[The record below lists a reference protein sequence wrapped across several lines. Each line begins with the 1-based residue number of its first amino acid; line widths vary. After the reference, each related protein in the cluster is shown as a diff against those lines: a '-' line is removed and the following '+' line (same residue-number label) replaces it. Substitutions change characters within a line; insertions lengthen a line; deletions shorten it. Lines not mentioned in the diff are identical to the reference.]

1 MAAAAHRCH
10 QAPLA
15 EAAGAQTRRHPGGP
29 TAIVVHPRRVA
40 RVSAGASRG
49 VTRIGCTMDT
59 LTIVDHPLA
68 GHLLA
73 GLRDATTSPER
84 FRTLAQRLATTLAIE
99 ATRDLPTRRTTLR
112 TPVADTAVDVLASRV
127 VAVPILRAGLGL
139 LDPVLQLLPD
149 VQVGYAGLE
158 RDERTLQPS
167 SYYLKVPPL
176 EGSPVLVLDPMLAT
190 GGSAAFAA
198 TLLKERG
205 ATDLRLLCVVA
216 APEGVERLAA
226 EHPDVRV
233 VTAALD
239 DGLNELGYIVPGLGD
254 FGDRLFGTVPGVHL

>member
-1 MAAAAHRCH
+1 M
-10 QAPLA
+10 
-15 EAAGAQTRRHPGGP
+15 E
-29 TAIVVHPRRVA
+29 
-40 RVSAGASRG
+40 S
-49 VTRIGCTMDT
+49 
-59 LTIVDHPLA
+59 LTILDHPLA

-73 GLRDATTSPER
+73 GLRDATTPPER

-99 ATRDLPTRRTTLR
+99 ATRDLPTRPVTLQ
-112 TPVADTAVDVLASRV
+112 TPVSAADVEVLASRV

-158 RDERTLQPS
+158 RDEHTLQPS

-176 EGSPVLVLDPMLAT
+176 ADSLVLLLDPMLAT

-205 ATDLRLLCVVA
+205 ATDLRLMCVVA
-216 APEGVERLAA
+216 APEGVERLAS

-233 VTAALD
+233 ITAALD
-239 DGLNELGYIVPGLGD
+239 DRLNDLGYIVPGLGD
-254 FGDRLFGTVPGVHL
+254 FGDRLFGTVPGGHL